1 MRSFF
6 LTALFG
12 AVFSQTIMVK
22 ARENSKVRSASANI
36 LSKDTTLVPSADN
49 TNHYGFQMCL
59 VVGADLDYTQ
69 YKEAI

>member
-36 LSKDTTLVPSADN
+36 LNKDTTLVPSADN
-49 TNHYGFQMCL
+49 TNHYGF
-59 VVGADLDYTQ
+59 
-69 YKEAI
+69 